1 MKTSITNK
9 LALAVVLV
17 GAALLG
23 RPAQATPTDTELL
36 ACSATQIA
44 EIQQYIDNTCDGG
57 GRVWVYCSWTGLW
70 ETRSAVECY
79 D

>member
-1 MKTSITNK
+1 MKTSIMNK

-23 RPAQATPTDTELL
+23 RPAQATPTDAELL

-44 EIQQYIDNTCDGG
+44 EIQQYIANTCDGG
-57 GRVWVYCSWTGLW
+57 GQVWVYCSWTGLW
-70 ETRSAVECY
+70 ETRSPVECY